1 MEHIENTEKTQN
13 ELDYYECY
21 SVPSVINFLKHK
33 DFEKF
38 IVTEKSADIGIKENG
53 LLVLEAYDGNFKE
66 ENIALAIEVLNNLD
80 ECVKKAQPWLGH
92 FNLKHD
98 KWYPDALD
106 AGYEIS
112 AIYVGTWY
120 HGAPFVTTMD
130 EFTISFSTINYYP
143 EQFTVK
149 YTNRLWPIAV
159 EEWVE

>member
-1 MEHIENTEKTQN
+1 MDKTENIENDMWKN
-13 ELDYYECY
+13 Y
-21 SVPSVINFLKHK
+21 SVPAIIQFLKQK
-33 DFEKF
+33 DFQNFDISEKKASIF
-38 IVTEKSADIGIKENG
+38 MKENA
-53 LLVLEAYDGNFKE
+53 LLVIEASDSKISE
-66 ENIALAIEVLNNLD
+66 ENTALAIEVLTNLD
-80 ECVKKAQPWLGH
+80 ECIKKAQPWLGH

-112 AIYVGTWY
+112 GIFVGTWY
-120 HGAPFVTTMD
+120 HGAPFVTAMD
-130 EFTISFSTINYYP
+130 GFTISFSTINYYP

>member
-1 MEHIENTEKTQN
+1 MSSSNDDMLYALLAKKLNIELAYCSNLT
-13 ELDYYECY
+13 Y
-21 SVPSVINFLKHK
+21 SRLAVSVFKQFFN
-33 DFEKF
+33 
-38 IVTEKSADIGIKENG
+38 V
-53 LLVLEAYDGNFKE
+53 KE

-130 EFTISFSTINYYP
+130 GFTISFSTINYYP

>member
-1 MEHIENTEKTQN
+1 MDKTENMENDMWKI
-13 ELDYYECY
+13 Y
-21 SVPSVINFLKHK
+21 SIPEIITFLKQK
-33 DFEKF
+33 EFENF
-38 IVTEKSADIGIKENG
+38 DISEKKASIFMQENAT
-53 LLVLEAYDGNFKE
+53 LVLEAFDGNVKE

-98 KWYPDALD
+98 KWYPDALG

-112 AIYVGTWY
+112 GIYVGTWY
-120 HGAPFVTTMD
+120 HGAPFSTTTD
-130 EFTISFSTINYYP
+130 GFTISFSTINYYP

-149 YTNRLWPIAV
+149 YTKRLWPIAV

>member
-1 MEHIENTEKTQN
+1 MDKTKNMENDMWKI
-13 ELDYYECY
+13 Y
-21 SVPSVINFLKHK
+21 SIPEIITFLKQK
-33 DFEKF
+33 EFENF
-38 IVTEKSADIGIKENG
+38 DISEKKASIFMQENAT
-53 LLVLEAYDGNFKE
+53 LVLEAFDGNVKE

-112 AIYVGTWY
+112 GIYVGTWY
-120 HGAPFVTTMD
+120 HGAPFSTTMD
-130 EFTISFSTINYYP
+130 GFTISFSTINYYP